1 MCKGGEEMSSLLISI
16 NGVTNLKPPSTFEW
30 GLQDVSDSDAGRDQ
44 AGLMYK
50 NRITN
55 KRKLTLGW
63 AATTPEETAA
73 ILQAVQDE
81 YFSVSYMDALTNS
94 VQTRTFYCGDL
105 KAPVHHW
112 FDSSNNKYYT
122 NVSFNLIER

>member
-1 MCKGGEEMSSLLISI
+1 MGSPFLYVKGGAEMSSLLVSI

-73 ILQAVQDE
+73 I
-81 YFSVSYMDALTNS
+81 
-94 VQTRTFYCGDL
+94 
-105 KAPVHHW
+105 
-112 FDSSNNKYYT
+112 
-122 NVSFNLIER
+122 

>member
-1 MCKGGEEMSSLLISI
+1 MASNLLVSV
-16 NGVTNLKPPSTFEW
+16 NGNTSLKPPSTFEW

-44 AGLMYK
+44 SGTMYK

-63 AATTPEETAA
+63 AATTPAETAA
-73 ILQAVQDE
+73 ILQAFQPE
-81 YFSVSYMDALTNS
+81 YFEVAYMDALTNS
-94 VQTRTFYCGDL
+94 IQTRTFYCGDM

-112 FDSSNNKYYT
+112 FDEKNNKYYT
-122 NVSFNLIER
+122 NVTFNIIER